1 MAIIEFRNLTT
12 HVIRIRNEDSDQ
24 ASPLES
30 DLVLEAEKL
39 PLRIQEVQ
47 DGAAWIPD
55 GSNIPVRTTQLGE
68 IEGLPDEEDDVI
80 LIVSMPTAE
89 RAYALGRRDVVA
101 PDTGKDAIRFK
112 LPNGS
117 EGIYAVRGLRYIDGG
132 K

>member
-30 DLVLEAEKL
+30 DLVLEAEKA
-39 PLRIQEVQ
+39 PIRILEEY
-47 DGAAWIPD
+47 AATEHVGGIQ
-55 GSNIPVRTTQLGE
+55 IRHVTLGE
-68 IEGLPDEEDDVI
+68 IEGLPDPEEGTFLV
-80 LIVSMPTAE
+80 VSIPTAE